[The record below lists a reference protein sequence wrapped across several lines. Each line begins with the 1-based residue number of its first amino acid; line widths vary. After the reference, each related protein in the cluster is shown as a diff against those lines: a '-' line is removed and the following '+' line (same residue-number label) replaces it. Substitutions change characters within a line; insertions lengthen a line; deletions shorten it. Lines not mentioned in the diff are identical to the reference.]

1 MSNIQKRG
9 AGLPAV
15 PAETATALEAATTQA
30 IAAFGNAT
38 SGGSVIA
45 ALDVAKGIED
55 LRVLFDQPEIKAR
68 IVALQ
73 DTPLGFR
80 TDKDPRVVN
89 RKTNQPNVPYDYA
102 VVREAAIE
110 AGLRGLQL
118 VGNQFNIISG
128 RFYATKEGFEALIRK
143 APGVSGFRPIIGVP
157 GNKPGGVLIECEAT
171 WQQNGTAQNLK
182 VTIPVKSDDYSS
194 ADQLIGKATRKFLRR
209 CYEMMTGS
217 TVPEGDTAD
226 DSFLLEAKPAP
237 AAPVFRRATEPTPAA
252 APTPA
257 PAPAPGLALVTEA
270 EVVQTTTTATTQAV
284 PAAPA
289 ATPQEELAAFVVAGG
304 HTFDEFQAWARHQR
318 FFTDEL
324 TGFDEVPAPVAIRLN
339 KSKIGVVNSIAKYKG
354 GTR

>member
-38 SGGSVIA
+38 SGGSVLA
-45 ALDVAKGIED
+45 ALEVAKGIED

-80 TDKDPRVVN
+80 TDRDPLVIN
-89 RKTNQPNVPYDYA
+89 RKTQQPNVPYDYS

-110 AGLRGLQL
+110 CGLRGLQL
-118 VGNQFNIISG
+118 VGNQMNIISG

-157 GNKPGGVLIECEAT
+157 SNKTGGALIECEAT

-182 VTIPVKSDDYSS
+182 VTIPVKSEDYSS

-217 TVPEGDTAD
+217 AVPEGDTGD
-226 DSFLLEAKPAP
+226 DAVVVEAKPAP
-237 AAPVFRRATEPTPAA
+237 AAPQFRRATEH
-252 APTPA
+252 A
-257 PAPAPGLALVTEA
+257 PAPAAASTPTPIVEA
-270 EVVQTTTTATTQAV
+270 EVVQTTATTATTQAA

-304 HTFDEFQAWARHQR
+304 HTFDEFQAWARAQQYLS
-318 FFTDEL
+318 DEL
-324 TGFDEVPAPVAIRLN
+324 GGFDEVPAAVAARLN
-339 KSKIGVVNSIAKYKG
+339 RSKTGVVNAIAKHKG
-354 GTR
+354 GAR

>member
-30 IAAFGNAT
+30 IAAFGSAT
-38 SGGSVIA
+38 TGGSVIA

-118 VGNQFNIISG
+118 VGNQMNIISG
-128 RFYATKEGFEALIRK
+128 RFYCTKEGFEALIRK
-143 APGVSGFRPIIGVP
+143 AHGVSSFRPIIGVP
-157 GNKPGGVLIECEAT
+157 SNKPGGVLIECEAT
-171 WQQNGTAQNLK
+171 WQQGGAQQSLK

-217 TVPEGDTAD
+217 TVPDGDTGD
-226 DSFLLEAKPAP
+226 DSFVLEAKPAT
-237 AAPVFRRATEPTPAA
+237 AAPGFRRATEPAPAA

-257 PAPAPGLALVTEA
+257 PAPVA
-270 EVVQTTTTATTQAV
+270 EVEVVPTTTTATTQAA

-289 ATPQEELAAFVVAGG
+289 TTPQEELAAFVVAGG
-304 HTFDEFQAWARHQR
+304 HTFDEFQAWARAQQYLS
-318 FFTDEL
+318 DEL
-324 TGFDEVPAPVAIRLN
+324 GGFDEVPAAVAARLN
-339 KSKIGVVNSIAKYKG
+339 RSKTGVVKAITAHKG
-354 GTR
+354 GAR

>member
-45 ALDVAKGIED
+45 ALEVAKGIED

-157 GNKPGGVLIECEAT
+157 GNKPGGVLVECEAT

-217 TVPEGDTAD
+217 AVPEGDTGD
-226 DSFLLEAKPAP
+226 DAVVVEAKPAP
-237 AAPVFRRATEPTPAA
+237 AAPQFRRATDTASEATTEPAA
-252 APTPA
+252 QVTASTVPTPA
-257 PAPAPGLALVTEA
+257 PVVQV
-270 EVVQTTTTATTQAV
+270 EVVPTTTAATSS
-284 PAAPA
+284 APA
-289 ATPQEELAAFVVAGG
+289 TTPQEELAAFVVAGG
-304 HTFDEFQAWARHQR
+304 HTFDEFQAWARQQA
-318 FFTDEL
+318 FYSDEL
-324 TGFDEVPAPVAIRLN
+324 GGFDEVPAAVAARLN
-339 KSKIGVVNSIAKYKG
+339 RSKTGVVNAIAKHKG
-354 GTR
+354 GAR

>member
-1 MSNIQKRG
+1 MSNIQRRG

-38 SGGSVIA
+38 TGGSVIA
-45 ALDVAKGIED
+45 ALEVAKAIED

-157 GNKPGGVLIECEAT
+157 GNKPGGVLVECEAT
-171 WQQNGTAQNLK
+171 WQQGGAQQNLK

-217 TVPEGDTAD
+217 TVPEGDTGD
-226 DSFLLEAKPAP
+226 DAVVVEAKPAP
-237 AAPVFRRATEPTPAA
+237 AAPQFRRATDTGPAA

-257 PAPAPGLALVTEA
+257 PTPVVEA
-270 EVVQTTTTATTQAV
+270 EVVPTTTAATTQAV

-289 ATPQEELAAFVVAGG
+289 TTPQEELAAFVVAGG

-318 FFTDEL
+318 FYVDEL
-324 TGFDEVPAPVAIRLN
+324 TGFDEVPVAVANRLN
-339 KSKIGVVNSIAKYKG
+339 KSKSGVLKSIAAHKG
-354 GTR
+354 GSR